1 MSIFLRLLPLA
12 LMTSQPVFS
21 QEDTTR
27 RDIVLQKDAQLKEV
41 IVSASRRKETL
52 DEVPSSV
59 TILRAKDLAIQK
71 SINNNLSDILANTV
85 PGLGF
90 NSNRSYN
97 LGQTLRGRT
106 VLVMIDG
113 IPQSTPLRNSL
124 RDIRSIDPGVIEQVE
139 VIKGATAIYGNGATG
154 GLINYITKRPATG
167 KAFSGQTSMGAN
179 TALKDAQHTGGWYVG
194 QMLTGTVKRFDYV
207 ISGRYEQTGVMK
219 DAKGQV
225 LSPDY
230 GLNELQMWNV
240 FARVGYNIDTRNR
253 LELMYNYFSSKQH
266 TDYIVKA
273 GTFGNRDSA
282 TTGVLGIRPGE
293 PEGTPHNHN
302 ASLHFTSQGLIGGTD
317 LDVNLYMQDFSTLTP
332 YTNFFEN
339 NGQSGIIA
347 EKKGLR
353 LNLNSPFVISSNWNG
368 SLVYG
373 ADVLADKTSQ
383 VLTDGRVSVPEMNMR
398 NLAPYLQ
405 VKSVF
410 LQHLLLKVGARFENI
425 NIKVPTYT
433 TINTINYSTGGYSG
447 GGVTVNGGSLN
458 YNAFVFNAGLR
469 YNKLPYFK
477 PFISFSQGFSVPEL
491 GLILRGAK
499 ENTLADITARAV
511 TTNNYE
517 AGFNSTVG
525 KLNIEGAA
533 YISTSGLGASYVM
546 VNGKFEVARSP
557 ERVYGFEV
565 SADYALLDELSL
577 GASWSYTEGK
587 REVGDQKVYLGG
599 DRINPPKITA
609 YANYSPLPGWLVRLQ
624 MLHAGHRKRFDP
636 VNGRYSYGTGPMGA
650 FTIFNLF
657 TGYELDSHSSIQ
669 VGVENL
675 FNKDY
680 FTIPSQWQ
688 ADNLTY
694 VKGNGLR
701 LNLNYSYRF

>member
-1 MSIFLRLLPLA
+1 MRIQLGLLPVMIIAGLPA
-12 LMTSQPVFS
+12 FS
-21 QEDTTR
+21 QQDASR
-27 RDIVLQKDAQLKEV
+27 QDSALQKDAQLKEV

-59 TILRAKDLAIQK
+59 TILKAKDLAIQK
-71 SINNNLSDILANTV
+71 NINNNLSDILANTV

-90 NSNRSYN
+90 NSNNSYN

-179 TALKDAQHTGGWYVG
+179 TALKDARHTGGWHVG

-240 FARVGYNIDTRNR
+240 FAKVGYNVDNRNR
-253 LELMYNYFSSKQH
+253 LELMYNYFSSKQR

-273 GTFGNRDSA
+273 GRFGNRDSA
-282 TTGVLGIRPGE
+282 TTGTLGVRPGE

-302 ASLHFTSQGLIGGTD
+302 ASLHFTSQELIGGTD
-317 LDVNLYMQDFSTLTP
+317 LDINLYMQDFSTLTP

-347 EKKGLR
+347 QKKGLR
-353 LNLNSPFVISSNWNG
+353 LNLNSPFVISSTWNG
-368 SLVYG
+368 NLVYG

-410 LQHLLLKVGARFENI
+410 LQHLVLKVGARFENI
-425 NIKVPTYT
+425 NIRVPAYT
-433 TINTINYSTGGYSG
+433 TIKIINYNTGGYS

-477 PFISFSQGFSVPEL
+477 PFVSFSQGFSVPEL

-517 AGFNSTVG
+517 AGFNSTIG

-557 ERVYGFEV
+557 ERVYGFEL
-565 SADYALLDELSL
+565 SADYALLDKL
-577 GASWSYTEGK
+577 
-587 REVGDQKVYLGG
+587 
-599 DRINPPKITA
+599 
-609 YANYSPLPGWLVRLQ
+609 
-624 MLHAGHRKRFDP
+624 
-636 VNGRYSYGTGPMGA
+636 
-650 FTIFNLF
+650 
-657 TGYELDSHSSIQ
+657 
-669 VGVENL
+669 
-675 FNKDY
+675 
-680 FTIPSQWQ
+680 
-688 ADNLTY
+688 
-694 VKGNGLR
+694 
-701 LNLNYSYRF
+701 

>member
-12 LMTSQPVFS
+12 LMASQPVFS

-27 RDIVLQKDAQLKEV
+27 RDTVLQKDAQLKEV

-179 TALKDAQHTGGWYVG
+179 TALKEAQHTGGWYVG

-230 GLNELQMWNV
+230 GLNELQMWNA

-253 LELMYNYFSSKQH
+253 LELLYNYFSSKQR

-293 PEGTPHNHN
+293 PEGTPYNHN

-410 LQHLLLKVGARFENI
+410 LQHLVLKVGARFENI

-447 GGVTVNGGSLN
+447 GGVTVKGGSLN

-599 DRINPPKITA
+599 DRIAPPKSTA
-609 YANYSPLPGWLVRLQ
+609 YINYTPIPGWLIRLQ
-624 MLHAGHRKRFDP
+624 MLHAGNRKRFDP
-636 VNGRYSYGTGPMGA
+636 VNGRYSYGTGPMSA
-650 FTIFNLF
+650 FTTFNLF

>member
-1 MSIFLRLLPLA
+1 MRIQLGLFPAMLIAGLPA
-12 LMTSQPVFS
+12 FSQQDTSQ
-21 QEDTTR
+21 QDT
-27 RDIVLQKDAQLKEV
+27 VLQKNTQLKGV

-59 TILRAKDLAIQK
+59 TILKSKDLAIQK

-90 NSNRSYN
+90 NSNNSYN

-154 GLINYITKRPATG
+154 GLINYITKKPATG

-179 TALKDAQHTGGWYVG
+179 TALKDAQHTGGWNVG

-230 GLNELQMWNV
+230 GLNELQMWNA
-240 FARVGYNIDTRNR
+240 FAKVGYNIDTRNR
-253 LELMYNYFSSKQH
+253 LELMYNYFSSKQR

-282 TTGVLGIRPGE
+282 TTGTMGIRPGE

-317 LDVNLYMQDFSTLTP
+317 MDINLYMQDFSTLTP

-339 NGQSGIIA
+339 YGQSGIIGK
-347 EKKGLR
+347 KKGLR
-353 LNLNSPFVISSNWNG
+353 LNLNSPFVISGNWNG

-373 ADVLADKTSQ
+373 ADVLTDKTSQ

-410 LQHLLLKVGARFENI
+410 LQHLVLKVGARFENI

-433 TINTINYSTGGYSG
+433 TIRIINYSTGEYT
-447 GGVTVNGGSLN
+447 GGVTVNGGSLS
-458 YNAFVFNAGLR
+458 YNAFVFNTGLR

-499 ENTLADITARAV
+499 ENTLTDITAKAV

-525 KLNIEGAA
+525 RLNIEGAT
-533 YISTSGLGASYVM
+533 YLSTSSLGASYVM

-599 DRINPPKITA
+599 DRIAPPKTTA
-609 YANYSPLPGWLVRLQ
+609 YINYTAIPGLLIRLQ
-624 MLHAGHRKRFDP
+624 MLHAGNRKRFDP
-636 VNGRYSYGTGPMGA
+636 VNGRYSYGTGPISG
-650 FTIFNLF
+650 FTIFNLY
-657 TGYELDSHSSIQ
+657 TGYDFDSHSSLQ
-669 VGVENL
+669 LGVENL
-675 FNKDY
+675 FNNDY

-694 VKGNGLR
+694 VKGNGAR
-701 LNLNYSYRF
+701 ISFSYAYKF

>member
-1 MSIFLRLLPLA
+1 MRIHFGLLPVLLIA
-12 LMTSQPVFS
+12 CLPAFS
-21 QEDTTR
+21 QEDTTH
-27 RDIVLQKDAQLKEV
+27 RDTVLQKDAQLKEV

-59 TILRAKDLAIQK
+59 TILKAGDLAIQK

-90 NSNRSYN
+90 NSNNSYN

-167 KAFSGQTSMGAN
+167 KSFSGQTSLGAN
-179 TALKDAQHTGGWYVG
+179 TALKDAQHTGGWYVS

-219 DAKGQV
+219 DANGQV

-230 GLNELQMWNV
+230 GLNELQMWNA

-253 LELMYNYFSSKQH
+253 LELMYNYFSSKQR

-273 GTFGNRDSA
+273 GVFGNRDSA

-293 PEGTPHNHN
+293 PEGTRHNHN
-302 ASLHFTSQGLIGGTD
+302 ASIHFTSQGLIGGTD
-317 LDVNLYMQDFSTLTP
+317 LDVNLYMQDLSTLTP

-339 NGQSGIIA
+339 NGQSGIIGK
-347 EKKGLR
+347 KKGLR
-353 LNLNSPFVISSNWNG
+353 LNLNSPFTISSKWNG

-410 LQHLLLKVGARFENI
+410 LQHLVLKVGARFENI

-433 TINTINYSTGGYSG
+433 TIKIINYSTGAYT
-447 GGVTVNGGSLN
+447 GGVNVKGGALN

-469 YNKLPYFK
+469 YNRLPYFK

-517 AGFNSTVG
+517 AGFNSTAG

-533 YISTSGLGASYVM
+533 YISVSSLGASYVM
-546 VNGKFEVARSP
+546 VDGKFEVARSP

-565 SADYALLDELSL
+565 SADYALLDELSV

-599 DRINPPKITA
+599 DRIAPPKTTA
-609 YANYSPLPGWLVRLQ
+609 YINYTPIQGWLIRLQ
-624 MLHAGHRKRFDP
+624 MLHAGNRKRFDP
-636 VNGRYSYGTGPMGA
+636 VNGRYSYGTGPISA
-650 FTIFNLF
+650 FTIFNLY
-657 TGYELDSHSSIQ
+657 TGYELDSHSSLQLGI
-669 VGVENL
+669 ENVL
-675 FNKDY
+675 NNDY

-688 ADNLTY
+688 SDNLTY
-694 VKGNGLR
+694 VKGNGAR
-701 LNLNYSYRF
+701 ISFSYGYKF

>member
-1 MSIFLRLLPLA
+1 MRIHFGLLPVLLIA
-12 LMTSQPVFS
+12 GLPAFS
-21 QEDTTR
+21 QEDTTH
-27 RDIVLQKDAQLKEV
+27 RDTVLQKDAQLKEV

-59 TILRAKDLAIQK
+59 TILKAGDLAIQK

-90 NSNRSYN
+90 NSNNSYN

-167 KAFSGQTSMGAN
+167 KSFSGQTSLGAN
-179 TALKDAQHTGGWYVG
+179 TALKDAQHTGGWYVS

-219 DAKGQV
+219 DANGQV

-230 GLNELQMWNV
+230 GLNELQMWNA

-253 LELMYNYFSSKQH
+253 LELMYNYFSSKQR

-273 GTFGNRDSA
+273 GVFGNRDSA

-293 PEGTPHNHN
+293 PEGTRHNHN
-302 ASLHFTSQGLIGGTD
+302 ASIHFTSQGLIGGTD
-317 LDVNLYMQDFSTLTP
+317 LDVNLYMQDLSTLTP

-339 NGQSGIIA
+339 NGQSGIIGK
-347 EKKGLR
+347 KKGLR
-353 LNLNSPFVISSNWNG
+353 LNLNSPFTISSKWNG

-410 LQHLLLKVGARFENI
+410 LQHLVLKVGARFENI

-433 TINTINYSTGGYSG
+433 TIKIINYSTGAYT
-447 GGVTVNGGSLN
+447 GGVNVKGGALN

-469 YNKLPYFK
+469 YNRLPYFK

-517 AGFNSTVG
+517 AGFNSTAG

-533 YISTSGLGASYVM
+533 YISVSSLGASYVM
-546 VNGKFEVARSP
+546 VDGKFEVARSP

-565 SADYALLDELSL
+565 SADYALLDELSV

-599 DRINPPKITA
+599 DRIAPPKTTA
-609 YANYSPLPGWLVRLQ
+609 YINYTPIQGWLIRLQ
-624 MLHAGHRKRFDP
+624 MLHAGNRKRFDP
-636 VNGRYSYGTGPMGA
+636 VNGRYSYGTGPISA
-650 FTIFNLF
+650 FTIFNLY
-657 TGYELDSHSSIQ
+657 TGYELDSHSSLQLGI
-669 VGVENL
+669 ENVL
-675 FNKDY
+675 NNDY

-688 ADNLTY
+688 SDNLTY
-694 VKGNGLR
+694 VKGNGAR
-701 LNLNYSYRF
+701 ISFSYGYKF